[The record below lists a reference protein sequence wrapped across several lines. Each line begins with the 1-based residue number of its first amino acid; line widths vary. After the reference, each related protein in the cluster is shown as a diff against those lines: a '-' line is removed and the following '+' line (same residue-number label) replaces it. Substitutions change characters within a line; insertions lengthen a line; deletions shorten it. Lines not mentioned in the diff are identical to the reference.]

1 MAFQVVGLAKIGLV
15 SPEGLLFNGFDS
27 RRKQSVQPQRLA
39 FEQGKSCAVVQG
51 RSFQQRAAPEMCGE
65 PGWHLG
71 VIDYGHGNFFV
82 QRTTATESDALTQRA
97 ALRILR
103 AAYH

>member
-39 FEQGKSCAVVQG
+39 FEQGKSCALVQG

-71 VIDYGHGNFFV
+71 VIDYGHGNLHERSEEHTSEL
-82 QRTTATESDALTQRA
+82 QSLTNLVCR
-97 ALRILR
+97 
-103 AAYH
+103 